1 MVFTTLFRLFDFGLQ
16 MREINQCLLAQLEL
30 FHLASYSHWELV
42 DKSNVLWHFEL
53 GEAGDAVLLQCVN
66 RQ

>member
-1 MVFTTLFRLFDFGLQ
+1 MVFITLLRLFDFGLQ

-30 FHLASYSHWELV
+30 FHLASDSHWELV
-42 DKSNVLWHFEL
+42 DKSNVLGHFEL
-53 GEAGDAVLLQCVN
+53 CEAGDAVLLQCVN